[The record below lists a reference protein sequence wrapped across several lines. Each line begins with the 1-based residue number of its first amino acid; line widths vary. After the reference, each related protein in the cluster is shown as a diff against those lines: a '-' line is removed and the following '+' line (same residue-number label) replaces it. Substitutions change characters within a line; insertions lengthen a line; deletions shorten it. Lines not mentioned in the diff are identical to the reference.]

1 MKSKRNILVGAF
13 LSIMLC
19 VSIVAGATFAL
30 FETKDEINVS
40 VGSANV
46 KITATIGDLET
57 YSYDATEN
65 AQIKTAA
72 NGTFTAGG
80 TATVGANGS
89 LVLDRI
95 AAGDK
100 VTFNLNVK
108 NESNIKTKWR
118 TVVKCLNGREL
129 YDGLAITLGG
139 ETKNVTA
146 YEDLDIAPEG
156 GETKT
161 VAVSIELPYE
171 AGNEFL
177 NKNCELVVRAEAVQA
192 NAAITE
198 VTEATEVKN
207 SLANGGTTL
216 LSSDIELDS
225 TVSLNGNA
233 TLDLNGNTL
242 TATKQIVVSGG
253 NLNITNGKVVM
264 TGDAG
269 YDIRANKSGASVVIE
284 NATIEARYDAL
295 FVINDG
301 GEVAP
306 VIEIKN
312 STVRVPDN
320 GYYCISTNAGKS
332 SNHNVIINIENSNII
347 GGETA
352 ILFNIPGQL
361 NIKNSTIMGM
371 VHGVVVR
378 AGTAVIEDSVIYGG
392 SHAERVDETIDAK
405 NWTSGND
412 VTTASLVVGNRNSDG
427 YLDASCTLKNVTVL
441 RNGAVEGSRA
451 VCVSGGYTDK
461 TNTTYTTELKF
472 DGNCKIGSATDDNF
486 VLSGYSTETLD
497 KNGIYVDKYAIDKTK
512 ISINGI
518 VLN

>member
-1 MKSKRNILVGAF
+1 MKNRKSIIAGAI

-46 KITATIGDLET
+46 KITATVGDLET

-65 AQIKTAA
+65 AQIRTAA

-139 ETKNVTA
+139 ETKTVTA

-264 TGDAG
+264 TG
-269 YDIRANKSGASVVIE
+269 R
-284 NATIEARYDAL
+284 
-295 FVINDG
+295 
-301 GEVAP
+301 
-306 VIEIKN
+306 
-312 STVRVPDN
+312 
-320 GYYCISTNAGKS
+320 
-332 SNHNVIINIENSNII
+332 
-347 GGETA
+347 
-352 ILFNIPGQL
+352 
-361 NIKNSTIMGM
+361 
-371 VHGVVVR
+371 
-378 AGTAVIEDSVIYGG
+378 
-392 SHAERVDETIDAK
+392 
-405 NWTSGND
+405 
-412 VTTASLVVGNRNSDG
+412 
-427 YLDASCTLKNVTVL
+427 
-441 RNGAVEGSRA
+441 
-451 VCVSGGYTDK
+451 
-461 TNTTYTTELKF
+461 
-472 DGNCKIGSATDDNF
+472 
-486 VLSGYSTETLD
+486 
-497 KNGIYVDKYAIDKTK
+497 
-512 ISINGI
+512 
-518 VLN
+518 

>member
-1 MKSKRNILVGAF
+1 MNNRKSIIAGAI

-30 FETKDEINVS
+30 FETKDEINIS

-65 AQIKTAA
+65 AQIRTAA

-118 TVVKCLNGREL
+118 TIVKCLNGREL
-129 YDGLAITLGG
+129 YDGLAITL
-139 ETKNVTA
+139 
-146 YEDLDIAPEG
+146 G

-242 TATKQIVVSGG
+242 IATKQIVVSGG

-264 TGDAG
+264 TGNAG

-332 SNHNVIINIENSNII
+332 SNHNVIVNIENSNII

-518 VLN
+518 ALN